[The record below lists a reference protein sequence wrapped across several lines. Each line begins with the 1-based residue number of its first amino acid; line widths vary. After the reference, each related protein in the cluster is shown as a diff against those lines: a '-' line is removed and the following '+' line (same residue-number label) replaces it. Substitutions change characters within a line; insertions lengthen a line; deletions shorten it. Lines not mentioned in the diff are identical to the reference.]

1 MKTVILT
8 CNTGGGHNSAAKAIQ
23 EALEGRGAACDLVN
37 ALDFMPKMQSRV
49 ISKGHVFAYK
59 KLPKLYGVGY
69 RFEEN
74 HTPNHMYRQCEPAA
88 EKLYPFLL
96 ERGYQAV
103 VCVHVF
109 PALMLTHILR
119 TYGRR
124 FATFFVATDYTCSP
138 GVELTELD
146 TYCIPREL
154 PQEFAL
160 CGLPLEKLAE
170 TGIPVSSACYRGGS
184 REELRRELG
193 LDPGRRQV
201 VVSCGS
207 MGCGPMRSLALLLS
221 EALPEDTELTILCG
235 SNRSLKR
242 DLSLLNRRERVRV
255 LGFTDKMFQWLGAAD
270 VLLSKPG
277 GLTSTEAMTMGVP
290 FICINAV
297 PGCETRNLR
306 FFLCHGYAVTAKHVP
321 GLVERTLLLLEREE
335 ERTAMT
341 DRQRAAFGGNAAK
354 AIAGLVVAQT
364 PELG

>member
-23 EALEGRGAACDLVN
+23 EALEQRGEACELVN
-37 ALDFMPKMQSRV
+37 ALDFMPRVQSRV

-59 KLPKLYGVGY
+59 KLPRLYGVGY

-74 HTPNHMYRQCEPAA
+74 HTPTHLYRQCEPAA
-88 EKLYPFLL
+88 EKLYPFLR
-96 ERGYQAV
+96 ERDYGRV
-103 VCVHVF
+103 ICVHVF
-109 PALMLTHILR
+109 PALMMTHILR
-119 TYGRR
+119 RYGRR
-124 FATFFVATDYTCSP
+124 FFTCFVATDYTCSP
-138 GVELTELD
+138 GVELTEAD
-146 TYCIPREL
+146 AYCIPREL
-154 PQEFAL
+154 TQEFAL

-170 TGIPVSSACYRGGS
+170 TGIPVSGACYQRGAK
-184 REELRRELG
+184 ETLRRELG

-207 MGCGPMRSLALLLS
+207 MGCGPMRSLAVLLA
-221 EALPEDTELTILCG
+221 EALPEDTDLTILCG

-242 DLSLLNRRERVRV
+242 DLGLLNRRENVRV

-306 FFLCHGYAVTAKHVP
+306 FFLRHHYAVTARHVP

-335 ERTAMT
+335 ERRAMT
-341 DRQRAAFGGNAAK
+341 ERQRAAFGANAAE
-354 AIAGLVVAQT
+354 AIAALVTAEG
-364 PELG
+364 PEE